1 MADKSQHHSRRERQ
15 IMDAVFARGEA
26 TAAEV
31 HAAVPDAPSYTAI
44 RTMLRILVDKG
55 CLKIRQDGPR
65 YVYSPTERRA
75 TAARSEIRRLVDTFF
90 GGSIA
95 SATAA
100 FVEASSAKLSDE
112 EIAQLETIIKQARKK

>member
-1 MADKSQHHSRRERQ
+1 
-15 IMDAVFARGEA
+15 MDAVFAKGEA

-31 HAAVPDAPSYTAI
+31 HAAVPDAPSTTAI
-44 RTMLRILVDKG
+44 RTLLRILVDKG

-65 YVYSPTERRA
+65 YIYSPTEKRSK
-75 TAARSEIRRLVDTFF
+75 AASSAIRRLVDTFF

-100 FVEASSAKLSDE
+100 FVEASSARLSDE
-112 EIAQLETIIKQARKK
+112 ELAQLEAVIKQARKK